1 MDSNTIESKERNKPN
16 SYSFRERMANYIA
29 DISNFTSYSQ
39 YFIKS
44 VIALVFRHPMTGTN
58 IIPVLADGRI
68 VLTRRHDTGLW
79 ALPGGMIEWGEEIA
93 TTVRRE
99 LLEETGLELVCISR
113 LVGVYS
119 KPDRDP
125 RVHSICVV
133 VEAEVQ
139 GKINI
144 RDRQEITE
152 VKAFELQNLPLF
164 GLSYDN
170 DDHLKDYLANL
181 TTVA

>member
-1 MDSNTIESKERNKPN
+1 MSSNTIKSNKEKIKRR
-16 SYSFRERMANYIA
+16 SFTERLVKGFMDAGDFASRLPY
-29 DISNFTSYSQ
+29 FTQ
-39 YFIKS
+39 AVLRLI
-44 VIALVFRHPMTGTN
+44 FRHPVTGTN
-58 IIPVLADGRI
+58 IIPILADGRI
-68 VLTRRHDTGLW
+68 VLARRHDTGKW
-79 ALPGGMIEWGEEIA
+79 SLPGGMVEWGEEIA

-99 LLEETGLELVCISR
+99 LLEETGLELIKVSR

-139 GKINI
+139 GDIKIK
-144 RDRQEITE
+144 DKHEVSE
-152 VKAFELQNLPLF
+152 VKAFNLKDLPLI

-170 DDHLKDYLANL
+170 DDHLKDYLNKA
-181 TTVA
+181 TTLA

>member
-1 MDSNTIESKERNKPN
+1 MSSNTIDSKHGRTQLNRFRGRIAKPIVEIGN
-16 SYSFRERMANYIA
+16 FIA
-29 DISNFTSYSQ
+29 RLKYFT
-39 YFIKS
+39 KS
-44 VIALVFRHPMTGTN
+44 LIGLIFRHPVTGTN
-58 IIPVLADGRI
+58 IIPVLGDGRI
-68 VLTRRHDTGLW
+68 VLARRHDTGLW
-79 ALPGGMIEWGEEIA
+79 ALPGGMVEWGEEITA
-93 TTVRRE
+93 TVRRE
-99 LLEETGLELVCISR
+99 LLEETGLELVRISR

-139 GKINI
+139 GEIKIQ
-144 RDRQEITE
+144 DKQEITE
-152 VKAFELQNLPLF
+152 VEAFALQDLPLV

-170 DDHLKDYLANL
+170 DDHLKDYLGNL